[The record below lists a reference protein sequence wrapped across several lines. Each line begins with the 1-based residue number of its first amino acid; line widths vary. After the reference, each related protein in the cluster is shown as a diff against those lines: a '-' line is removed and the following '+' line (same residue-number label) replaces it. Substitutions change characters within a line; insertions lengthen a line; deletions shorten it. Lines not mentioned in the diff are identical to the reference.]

1 MGIRISHP
9 DEALR
14 EAFLRMLDD
23 YDAHDPLDR
32 EHLSRAR
39 AAFGAYVKSLN
50 DEERGLGLPAGFVPC
65 SHRWLVD
72 EEGEIVGVVRVRHT
86 IDHPFLAEEGG
97 HIGYDVP
104 PARRG
109 RGHGT
114 AALRAGLAR
123 ARELGLTRVL
133 GVRRRGQRGVVQSD
147 RALRRTPRPRAA
159 VGSLR
164 LPDPPV
170 LDRSGLN
177 AGPPDAQARSDA
189 AAHRGGSGRARRGCC
204 L

>member
-1 MGIRISHP
+1 MSIRISHP

-23 YDAHDPLDR
+23 YDAHDPFDR
-32 EHLSRAR
+32 EHFSRAR
-39 AAFGAYVKSLN
+39 ADFGAYVKGLN
-50 DEERGLGLPAGFVPC
+50 DEERGLGLQAGFVPC

-123 ARELGLTRVL
+123 AHELGLTRVL
-133 GVRRRGQRGVVQSD
+133 VCAAADNAASCKVIERCGGLLDRELQSD
-147 RALRRTPRPRAA
+147 HFGCLIRRYWIEVA
-159 VGSLR
+159 
-164 LPDPPV
+164 
-170 LDRSGLN
+170 
-177 AGPPDAQARSDA
+177 
-189 AAHRGGSGRARRGCC
+189 
-204 L
+204 